1 MNNNEVITY
10 SNDQKENEKSRKKQ
24 EFQEYIA
31 KLKLERKKK
40 IEEEKEKKKQKQLK
54 QIEIQNKQKKKE
66 QKVLNKL
73 EKEKGKINIVLI
85 KIFDDITLFQEY
97 VKIQNHYNSEN
108 VLYLFKRVLYE
119 LPNDFNIS
127 NLNKLRKNMF
137 LYEIGY
143 DKEEEYN
150 DILKLLEKML
160 FNKEIINFKK
170 QLELYQMY
178 NSLIDTIDDKEY
190 IVNKVFDMYKN
201 FYASTFSKNVTK
213 TELKEIIQNINRQ
226 KEYKE
231 YRENFFNRNND
242 VILKIPYIDNNSLNR
257 FIKLIEKTTYFKG
270 INNLD
275 IDIFSYTINS
285 LTYKVS
291 EKEKNFI
298 LENVYK
304 IFNKLNKDLEKQK
317 LIKEKERLLKGDMSK
332 EVEMRKQAV
341 EYSNVQ
347 NGYEFEEYVAN
358 LYRKLGYTIE
368 EVTKKSGDQGA
379 DIIAYKDNNKYV
391 IQVKFYNN
399 PVGNKAVQEV
409 VGAIGMYKANRGIVV
424 TNSNF
429 TPSAVELANANEI
442 ELVDGQKIEKYKKL
456 IIDKI

>member
-1 MNNNEVITY
+1 M
-10 SNDQKENEKSRKKQ
+10 
-24 EFQEYIA
+24 
-31 KLKLERKKK
+31 
-40 IEEEKEKKKQKQLK
+40 
-54 QIEIQNKQKKKE
+54 
-66 QKVLNKL
+66 
-73 EKEKGKINIVLI
+73 LI

-108 VLYLFKRVLYE
+108 VLYLFKRVLCE

-178 NSLIDTIDDKEY
+178 NSLIETIDDKEY

-226 KEYKE
+226 KEYEE

-391 IQVKFYNN
+391 FQVKFYNN

>member
-1 MNNNEVITY
+1 MNNNEVINY
-10 SNDQKENEKSRKKQ
+10 SDNDKENEKLQKKKD
-24 EFQEYIA
+24 FQDYIA
-31 KLKLERKKK
+31 KLEMERKKK
-40 IEEEKEKKKQKQLK
+40 LEEENEKKKQKRLK
-54 QIEIQNKQKKKE
+54 QMKIQEEQKKRN
-66 QKVLNKL
+66 QRVLDKF
-73 EKEKGKINIVLI
+73 EKEKGKIDGIFI
-85 KIFDDITLFQEY
+85 KIFDDITLFQKY
-97 VKIQNHYNSEN
+97 INIQFQYNYEN
-108 VLYLFKRVLYE
+108 VLYLSKRVICE
-119 LPNDFNIS
+119 LPKEFNS
-127 NLNKLRKNMF
+127 ANLIKLRKYAF
-137 LYEIGY
+137 LGEVGY

-150 DILKLLEKML
+150 DIINLLKDIL
-160 FNKEIINFKK
+160 FYKEVINFRK
-170 QLELYQMY
+170 QSELFQMY
-178 NSLIDTIDDKEY
+178 NSLIETIDDNEY
-190 IVNKVFDMYKN
+190 IVNKIFNMYKN
-201 FYASTFSKNVTK
+201 FYTKTFSKSITK
-213 TELKEIIQNINRQ
+213 KELEEIIQIISKQR
-226 KEYKE
+226 EYEK
-231 YRENFFNRNND
+231 YRENFLAKNYD
-242 VILKIPYIDNNSLNR
+242 IILKIPYIDNKSLNK
-257 FIKLIEKTTYFKG
+257 FINLIEKTTYFKE

-275 IDIFSYTINS
+275 IGIFSYTINS

-291 EKEKNFI
+291 EIEKIFI

-379 DIIAYKDNNKYV
+379 DIIAYKDKIKYV

-409 VGAIGMYKANRGIVV
+409 VGAIGMYKASRGIVV
-424 TNSNF
+424 TNSTF
-429 TPSAVELANANEI
+429 TPSAVELAKANNI
-442 ELVDGQKIEKYKKL
+442 ELVDGEKIEKYKKI